1 MYGDAMQN
9 KTQYLKLYC
18 NLFSRI
24 GNLRHRLGPIQYLAI
39 PFLDAIKYYAIV
51 AYTNKH
57 RFKLPFGLHIL

>member
-24 GNLRHRLGPIQYLAI
+24 GNLRHRFGPIQYLAI
-39 PFLDAIKYYAIV
+39 TFWDAIKYYAIV
-51 AYTNKH
+51 A
-57 RFKLPFGLHIL
+57 